1 MSRKVLMALPVFLLM
16 GAIVLAL
23 AIYHS
28 NSQSVQT
35 IEKVFE
41 PESGKTQ
48 LNTEE
53 IISLKKDTDYL
64 IVIYSTCPENSL
76 AVTVVYDGDNETRHI
91 LPVPANHK
99 TSLDIPRNTASKVTF
114 FIDAET
120 DTKGVLTISAYPL

>member
-1 MSRKVLMALPVFLLM
+1 MNRKVLMAIPVFLLM

-28 NSQSVQT
+28 NSQSAQI
-35 IEKVFE
+35 IEKVFK
-41 PESGKTQ
+41 PESENTQ

-76 AVTVVYDGDNETRHI
+76 AIPVVYDGDNETRHI
-91 LPVPANHK
+91 LTIPANHK
-99 TSLDIPRNTASKVTF
+99 ISLDIP
-114 FIDAET
+114 
-120 DTKGVLTISAYPL
+120 